1 MGLLNL
7 VTNLVS
13 LKENVSKEKVFTLKE
28 KIKKQEYLAIKNRC
42 KAYSLSAKAI
52 RQEAIK
58 NKGEV
63 RRILR
68 TIKIATGQ
76 DARIAHVAL
85 CFLRGKKYSEVEGNV
100 EDKNRINHNQL
111 KDYLHFFVNYEY
123 AKATSTCESYL
134 SRDIKK
140 FLEE

>member
-7 VTNLVS
+7 ITNAVS
-13 LKENVSKEKVFTLKE
+13 LKNEIEDKVFTLKE
-28 KIKKQEYLAIKNRC
+28 KISKENYLTLKHIC

-68 TIKIATGQ
+68 TIKSSTGQ

-85 CFLRGKKYSEVEGNV
+85 CFLRGKKYSEVESNV
-100 EDKNRINHNQL
+100 EDKNRIKHHQL
-111 KDYLHFFVNYEY
+111 NDYLRFLVTYNYG
-123 AKATSTCESYL
+123 KSNSISESYL
-134 SRDIKK
+134 SQNIKK